1 MGDLVDNE
9 LVLPIIGGLFTILG
23 GGGFWTYWQSRKDT
37 PIRKRDADIAAA
49 DASVQMALSVAT
61 AAREHGNTLQGEL
74 DSTRE
79 RLSVL
84 TGEVKG
90 LQTHVREQDR
100 TIRGL
105 RSVVQVFSDAWD
117 ALVLDW
123 DTLRLRTTPPV
134 KPQPHTEGW
143 LDLMREGSNDSL

>member
-1 MGDLVDNE
+1 M
-9 LVLPIIGGLFTILG
+9 GLFSLLG
-23 GGGFWTYWQSRKDT
+23 GGGIWTYWQSRKEA
-37 PIRKRDADIAAA
+37 PIKKRDADIAAA
-49 DASVQMALSVAT
+49 DTSVQMALAVAT

-74 DSTRE
+74 DSTRD
-79 RLSVL
+79 RLTEL

-105 RSVVQVFSDAWD
+105 RSVVQAFSDAWD

-134 KPQPHTEGW
+134 KPQPHAEGW
-143 LDLMREGSNDSL
+143 LDLMRESSDDHI